1 VITINRPYAPPLVE
15 KWVSDAL
22 KKAGILYPSDI
33 CSSKICKAFDI
44 DYARHFGIAGS
55 KTNELGSFI
64 VTDERLQLPEQHE
77 QFLHELGHVLRHYG
91 DQTNMPQSLREY
103 QEWDA
108 NLFAMYAAVPFHMVD
123 FSRPHTVHSIMEEF
137 NVTRALA
144 LKRIEDIRQKTYWE
158 ERRQR
163 ERYAPV
169 FTPFSFQ
176 NCSNET
182 QRIIAQLSK
191 QTGAK
196 FI

>member
-1 VITINRPYAPPLVE
+1 VNRPYAPPLVE
-15 KWVSDAL
+15 KWVSDTL
-22 KKAGILYPSDI
+22 IKAGILYPSDI
-33 CSSKICKAFDI
+33 CSNKICKAFDI
-44 DYARHFGIAGS
+44 DYAHHFGIAGS
-55 KTNELGSFI
+55 KTNEIGSFI

-108 NLFAMYAAVPFHMVD
+108 ILFAMYAAVPFHMID
-123 FSRPHTVHSIMEEF
+123 FSRSHTVHSIMEEF

-144 LKRIEDIRQKTYWE
+144 NKRIEDIRQKTYWE
-158 ERRQR
+158 QRRQR
-163 ERYAPV
+163 EQYAPV

-176 NCSNET
+176 NCSKET

>member
-1 VITINRPYAPPLVE
+1 MNKPYTPPLVE
-15 KWVSDAL
+15 KWVSDTL
-22 KKAGILYPSDI
+22 IKAGILYPSDI

-44 DYARHFGIAGS
+44 EYTNHFGIAGS

-108 NLFAMYAAVPFHMVD
+108 NLFAMYAAIPFHMID
-123 FSRPHTVHSIMEEF
+123 FSKPYTMNSIMEEF
-137 NVTRALA
+137 NVTKALA
-144 LKRIEDIRQKTYWE
+144 HKRIEDIRQKTYWE
-158 ERRQR
+158 QRRQR
-163 ERYAPV
+163 ERYVPV
-169 FTPFSFQ
+169 FKPFALQ
-176 NCSNET
+176 NCSDET
-182 QRIIAQLSK
+182 KRIMKQLSK

-196 FI
+196 LV